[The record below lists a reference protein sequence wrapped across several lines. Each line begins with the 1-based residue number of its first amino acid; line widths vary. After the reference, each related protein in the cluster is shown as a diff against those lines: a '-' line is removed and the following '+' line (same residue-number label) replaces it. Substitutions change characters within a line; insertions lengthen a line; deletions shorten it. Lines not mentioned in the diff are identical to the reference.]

1 MKTKEKIIFTLGIG
15 AFLFILGFAGVSL
28 YQKFQPDIIV
38 DPNITDEY
46 RQILEQDLLEKN
58 NEIAEDPSNL
68 DTFLYAGLLE
78 QKLGLLSAAERRFKQ
93 ALKINKR
100 DYLSYM
106 YLGVLYD
113 EMEKFDKANDMLHI
127 STQLEPRDDEP
138 FKALIEL
145 YKMHFPGKS
154 DELDSIYR
162 AASDYTKSP
171 DIWSEYA
178 QFLEDRKEPRQ
189 AWIYWQEIADADPEN
204 EDAKANV
211 ERLGTQLGV
220 TE

>member
-138 FKALIEL
+138 FKELIEL

-211 ERLGTQLGV
+211 EHLGTQLGV

>member
-220 TE
+220 NE